1 MKTELMLV
9 DPGSPEANKIHI
21 ITGILEKGGIV
32 GIPTETVFGLACNGS
47 DSQAVD
53 RLYAIKQRP
62 PQKPC
67 VIQVADIN
75 QLSSYGAKTTPA
87 IERVLDRFWPGPL
100 TVILDTKT
108 GKTGFRMPDHK
119 IMLAVLTEAKFP
131 IFVTSANISGQQD
144 YIYASD
150 VKKNFDG
157 LIDIVVED
165 NKRAQ
170 GIASTVLDCTLE
182 PFRILRSGAIEDK
195 LKTFLGFL

>member
-1 MKTELMLV
+1 
-9 DPGSPEANKIHI
+9 
-21 ITGILEKGGIV
+21 
-32 GIPTETVFGLACNGS
+32 
-47 DSQAVD
+47 
-53 RLYAIKQRP
+53 
-62 PQKPC
+62 
-67 VIQVADIN
+67 
-75 QLSSYGAKTTPA
+75 
-87 IERVLDRFWPGPL
+87 L